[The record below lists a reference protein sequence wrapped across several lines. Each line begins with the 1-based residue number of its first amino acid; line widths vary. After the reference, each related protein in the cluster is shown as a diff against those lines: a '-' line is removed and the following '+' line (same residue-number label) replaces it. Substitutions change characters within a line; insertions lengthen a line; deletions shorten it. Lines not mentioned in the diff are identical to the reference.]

1 MMKDQMDVVENEDND
16 DKSKKSEYL
25 VSSARRKRPVVRTK
39 RRKRKGT
46 FSKYSKLSE
55 RSLLLIRKRK
65 QEAMKEE
72 DEEEKEEENDDE
84 KVEDEPEKTEQDEQ
98 RIAIERQRLLET
110 SGLNQVNVS
119 ISNTTKAEL
128 EPGEE
133 ISTNIGLDVLGTDL
147 EALADLQISEAD
159 MDILEEEEEDEY
171 ELLLKEKYEGNNVI
185 VAQVKGK
192 CENGAI
198 DDSNLV
204 FRLKSGI
211 LRITGETYL
220 MNEGLCTFMR

>member
-1 MMKDQMDVVENEDND
+1 M
-16 DKSKKSEYL
+16 
-25 VSSARRKRPVVRTK
+25 
-39 RRKRKGT
+39 
-46 FSKYSKLSE
+46 
-55 RSLLLIRKRK
+55 
-65 QEAMKEE
+65 
-72 DEEEKEEENDDE
+72 
-84 KVEDEPEKTEQDEQ
+84 
-98 RIAIERQRLLET
+98 
-110 SGLNQVNVS
+110 NQVNVS

-147 EALADLQISEAD
+147 EALEGLQISEAD
-159 MDILEEEEEDEY
+159 MDILEEEEDEY